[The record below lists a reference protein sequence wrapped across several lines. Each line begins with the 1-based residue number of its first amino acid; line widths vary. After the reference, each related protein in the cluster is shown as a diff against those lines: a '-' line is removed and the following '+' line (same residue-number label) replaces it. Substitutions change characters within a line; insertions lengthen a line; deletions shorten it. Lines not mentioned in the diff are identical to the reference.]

1 MEEKSLKIYNEV
13 LKNIIYPFLG
23 KKSTW
28 GLDLTKLGN
37 KLFKK
42 NYAGT
47 YSSNMIP
54 DLGVVG
60 IGGFFETKTNIDNIS
75 SDSKLYSCVNLDNSD
90 EPGSHWIALAYD
102 VYNGKI
108 MIYDSFGRDTKI
120 ILPSLIEKYGK
131 DNIVMSDDD
140 SEQKIKEEDCGA
152 RCMAFLYV
160 FDRFGSKYAKTI

>member
-1 MEEKSLKIYNEV
+1 MEEKALNIYNEV

-23 KKSTW
+23 KKVTW
-28 GLDLTKLGN
+28 GSDLTKMGN

-60 IGGFFETKTNIDNIS
+60 NGFFKTKTNIDNIS
-75 SDSKLYSCVNLDNSD
+75 SESKLYSCVNLDNSD
-90 EPGSHWIALAYD
+90 EPGSHWIALGYD

-120 ILPSLIEKYGK
+120 ILPSLIEKYGN
-131 DNIVMSDDD
+131 DNIVMADND
-140 SEQKIKEEDCGA
+140 SEQNIQEDDCGA

-160 FDRFGSKYAKTI
+160 FDRFGSKYAQKI